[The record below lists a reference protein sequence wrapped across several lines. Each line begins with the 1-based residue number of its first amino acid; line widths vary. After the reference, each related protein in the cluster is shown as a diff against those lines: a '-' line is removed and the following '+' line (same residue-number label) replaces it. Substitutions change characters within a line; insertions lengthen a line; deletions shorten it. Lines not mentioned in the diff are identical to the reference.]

1 MRYYRLFFMA
11 VLLTL
16 VGRMYADNMTVVD
29 VELKPGESKTAS
41 INLENPT
48 KKYTAF
54 QFDLVLPE
62 GVTVEL
68 KNNGKPKI
76 SLNEDRI
83 DDHTLTVQDL
93 GSGSYRLLCFSMS
106 NAELYGTSGTL
117 ITMTLHA
124 AENASTGAKTGS
136 IKSQVFTE
144 ASGNQVKWN
153 DVSFTVTIAAA
164 VVPEITADNK
174 SREYGEENPAFTY
187 TTSVSLT
194 GEPSL
199 TTTATKTSP
208 VGEYDIV
215 VERGTVTGDYTAK
228 NGKLTITK
236 APLTVTAKSYTIKQ
250 GDALPT
256 FEAEYSG
263 FKNNE
268 TASMLS
274 NQPTVRTTAT
284 SASAPGT
291 YDIIVSGASATN
303 YDITY
308 VKGTLTI
315 TQADPVTVAA
325 KSYSRQYGEANPT
338 FEYTTSGATLSGTP
352 SITCAATATS
362 PVGEYDIAASKG
374 TVTNYNVTYVNG
386 KLTIIK
392 APLTVTA
399 KSYTIKQGDALPT
412 FEAEYSGF
420 KNNETKA
427 VLTTQPTIKTTA
439 TSASAPG
446 TYDII
451 VSGANATNYD
461 ITYVKGTLTITAA
474 DPVTVTA
481 KSYSRNYGEANPAFE
496 YTTSGATLTGTPNI
510 SCVATAASP
519 VGEYPIVIT
528 KGSVTNYNDNYVN
541 GTLTIKKAPLTITA
555 KSYAIKQGDA
565 LPTFEA
571 EYSGFKNNET
581 KAVLTTQL
589 TIRTT
594 ATSAS
599 APGIYDIIVSGAAA
613 NNYDITYV
621 KGTLTITKVDEVVV
635 TAKSYSRQYGGA
647 NPNLEYTTAGATLS
661 GTPAISCTATA
672 TSPVGEYEIVASK
685 GSITNYNVTYVNG
698 KLTIT
703 KAPLTITAKSYTIK
717 QGDALPMFE
726 AEYSGFKNNETK
738 AVLTT
743 QPTITTT
750 ATSAS
755 EPGTYD
761 IVVSNAS
768 ATNYDITYVKGTLTI
783 TKADEV
789 VVMAKS
795 YSRQYGEANPNFE
808 YTISGTSLSGS
819 PSVSC
824 AATATSPVGEYDI
837 VASKGSVTSYN
848 VTYVNGKLTIIKAPL
863 TITAKSYTIK
873 QGDALPTFEAEYSG
887 FKNNETASVLSTQP
901 TIRTTA
907 TSTNEPGIYDI
918 IVSNA
923 SATNYDITYVKGT
936 LTITK
941 ADEVVVTAK
950 SYNRQYGEPNPN
962 FEYTTAGAT
971 LSGTPAISCA
981 ATVASPVGEY
991 DIVAS
996 KGSVTSY
1003 NVTYVN
1009 GKLTIIKAPL
1019 TITAKSYTIKQGDAL
1034 PTFEAEYS
1042 GFKNNET
1049 ASVLSTQPTIRT
1061 TATSTNEYG
1070 TYDIIVSGAA
1080 ANNYDISYVKG
1091 TLTIIA
1097 VDVEPVTEKTNTFSE
1112 SINANTDLS
1121 NTVIDNT
1128 YYTLNSENGDG
1139 YDTAEQAIVLNSTI
1153 TESQMKSIV
1162 NAEIGDAAIRQNYN
1176 GIIFEV
1182 AAGSGTITIDAK
1194 TNGTHVLNV
1203 QIGKAKPSQITRST
1217 RGTADVTYSVTTP
1230 TYIYL
1235 YASTASTNAVQTR
1248 AISAN
1253 SVLLYSY
1260 KVTPSTTGI
1269 QNVSMDN
1276 PVDVY
1281 DMRGILV
1288 RTKVT
1293 TLNGLAKGIYIVN
1306 GRKVIVE

>member
-29 VELKPGESKTAS
+29 VELNPGESKTAS

-124 AENASTGAKTGS
+124 SENASTGAKTGS

-144 ASGNQVKWN
+144 ASGDQVKWN

-187 TTSVSLT
+187 TTSASLT

-236 APLTVTAKSYTIKQ
+236 APLT
-250 GDALPT
+250 
-256 FEAEYSG
+256 
-263 FKNNE
+263 
-268 TASMLS
+268 
-274 NQPTVRTTAT
+274 
-284 SASAPGT
+284 
-291 YDIIVSGASATN
+291 
-303 YDITY
+303 
-308 VKGTLTI
+308 
-315 TQADPVTVAA
+315 
-325 KSYSRQYGEANPT
+325 
-338 FEYTTSGATLSGTP
+338 
-352 SITCAATATS
+352 
-362 PVGEYDIAASKG
+362 
-374 TVTNYNVTYVNG
+374 
-386 KLTIIK
+386 
-392 APLTVTA
+392 
-399 KSYTIKQGDALPT
+399 
-412 FEAEYSGF
+412 
-420 KNNETKA
+420 
-427 VLTTQPTIKTTA
+427 
-439 TSASAPG
+439 
-446 TYDII
+446 
-451 VSGANATNYD
+451 
-461 ITYVKGTLTITAA
+461 
-474 DPVTVTA
+474 
-481 KSYSRNYGEANPAFE
+481 
-496 YTTSGATLTGTPNI
+496 
-510 SCVATAASP
+510 
-519 VGEYPIVIT
+519 
-528 KGSVTNYNDNYVN
+528 
-541 GTLTIKKAPLTITA
+541 
-555 KSYAIKQGDA
+555 
-565 LPTFEA
+565 
-571 EYSGFKNNET
+571 
-581 KAVLTTQL
+581 
-589 TIRTT
+589 
-594 ATSAS
+594 
-599 APGIYDIIVSGAAA
+599 
-613 NNYDITYV
+613 
-621 KGTLTITKVDEVVV
+621 
-635 TAKSYSRQYGGA
+635 
-647 NPNLEYTTAGATLS
+647 
-661 GTPAISCTATA
+661 
-672 TSPVGEYEIVASK
+672 
-685 GSITNYNVTYVNG
+685 
-698 KLTIT
+698 
-703 KAPLTITAKSYTIK
+703 
-717 QGDALPMFE
+717 
-726 AEYSGFKNNETK
+726 
-738 AVLTT
+738 
-743 QPTITTT
+743 
-750 ATSAS
+750 
-755 EPGTYD
+755 
-761 IVVSNAS
+761 
-768 ATNYDITYVKGTLTI
+768 
-783 TKADEV
+783 
-789 VVMAKS
+789 
-795 YSRQYGEANPNFE
+795 
-808 YTISGTSLSGS
+808 
-819 PSVSC
+819 
-824 AATATSPVGEYDI
+824 
-837 VASKGSVTSYN
+837 
-848 VTYVNGKLTIIKAPL
+848 
-863 TITAKSYTIK
+863 ITAKSYTIK

-887 FKNNETASVLSTQP
+887 FKNNETASVLSNQP
-901 TIRTTA
+901 TVRTEA
-907 TSTNEPGIYDI
+907 TLASEPGTYDI
-918 IVSNA
+918 IVSGA

-941 ADEVVVTAK
+941 ADEIVVTAK
-950 SYNRQYGEPNPN
+950 SYNRQYGEANPN

-996 KGSVTSY
+996 KGSVTNY

-1009 GKLTIIKAPL
+1009 GKLTITKAPL
-1019 TITAKSYTIKQGDAL
+1019 TVTAKSYTIKQGDAL

-1049 ASVLSTQPTIRT
+1049 ANVLSTQPNIRT
-1061 TATSTNEYG
+1061 TATSASEPG

-1097 VDVEPVTEKTNTFSE
+1097 IDVEPVTEKTNTFSE

-1128 YYTLNSENGDG
+1128 YYTLNSANGDG
-1139 YDTAEQAIVLNSTI
+1139 YDTAEQAIVLNST
-1153 TESQMKSIV
+1153 TSESQMNSIE

-1217 RGTADVTYSVTTP
+1217 RGTADVTYSVTMP

-1260 KVTPSTTGI
+1260 KVAPNTTGI
-1269 QNVSMDN
+1269 QNISMEK

>member
-1 MRYYRLFFMA
+1 
-11 VLLTL
+11 
-16 VGRMYADNMTVVD
+16 
-29 VELKPGESKTAS
+29 
-41 INLENPT
+41 
-48 KKYTAF
+48 
-54 QFDLVLPE
+54 
-62 GVTVEL
+62 
-68 KNNGKPKI
+68 
-76 SLNEDRI
+76 
-83 DDHTLTVQDL
+83 
-93 GSGSYRLLCFSMS
+93 
-106 NAELYGTSGTL
+106 
-117 ITMTLHA
+117 
-124 AENASTGAKTGS
+124 
-136 IKSQVFTE
+136 
-144 ASGNQVKWN
+144 
-153 DVSFTVTIAAA
+153 
-164 VVPEITADNK
+164 
-174 SREYGEENPAFTY
+174 
-187 TTSVSLT
+187 
-194 GEPSL
+194 
-199 TTTATKTSP
+199 
-208 VGEYDIV
+208 
-215 VERGTVTGDYTAK
+215 
-228 NGKLTITK
+228 
-236 APLTVTAKSYTIKQ
+236 
-250 GDALPT
+250 
-256 FEAEYSG
+256 
-263 FKNNE
+263 
-268 TASMLS
+268 
-274 NQPTVRTTAT
+274 
-284 SASAPGT
+284 
-291 YDIIVSGASATN
+291 
-303 YDITY
+303 
-308 VKGTLTI
+308 
-315 TQADPVTVAA
+315 
-325 KSYSRQYGEANPT
+325 
-338 FEYTTSGATLSGTP
+338 
-352 SITCAATATS
+352 
-362 PVGEYDIAASKG
+362 
-374 TVTNYNVTYVNG
+374 
-386 KLTIIK
+386 
-392 APLTVTA
+392 
-399 KSYTIKQGDALPT
+399 DALPT

-451 VSGANATNYD
+451 VSGASATNYD

-555 KSYAIKQGDA
+555 KSYTIKQGDA

-581 KAVLTTQL
+581 KAVLTTQP

-621 KGTLTITKVDEVVV
+621 KGTLTITKADEVVV

-717 QGDALPMFE
+717 QGDALPTFE

-824 AATATSPVGEYDI
+824 AATVASPVGEYDI
-837 VASKGSVTSYN
+837 VASKGSVTNYNVTYVNGKLTVTKAPLTVTAKSYTIKQGDALPTFEAEYSGFKNNETASVLSTQPTVRTTATSASEPGTYDIIVSGASATNYDITYVKGTLTITKADEIIVTAKSYNRQYGEPNPNFEYTTAGATLSGTPTVSCSATAASPVGEYDIVASKGSVTNYNVTYVNGKLTVTKAPLTITAKSYTIKQGDALPTFEAEYSGFKNNETASVLSTQPTIRTTATSTNEPGTYDIIVSGAAANNYDISYVKGTLTITKADEVAVTAKSYNRQYGESNPNFEYTTAGATLSGTPAISCAATVASPVGEYDIVASKGSVTNYN

-901 TIRTTA
+901 TVRTTA
-907 TSTNEPGIYDI
+907 TSTSEPGI
-918 IVSNA
+918 
-923 SATNYDITYVKGT
+923 
-936 LTITK
+936 
-941 ADEVVVTAK
+941 
-950 SYNRQYGEPNPN
+950 
-962 FEYTTAGAT
+962 
-971 LSGTPAISCA
+971 
-981 ATVASPVGEY
+981 
-991 DIVAS
+991 
-996 KGSVTSY
+996 
-1003 NVTYVN
+1003 
-1009 GKLTIIKAPL
+1009 
-1019 TITAKSYTIKQGDAL
+1019 
-1034 PTFEAEYS
+1034 
-1042 GFKNNET
+1042 
-1049 ASVLSTQPTIRT
+1049 
-1061 TATSTNEYG
+1061 
-1070 TYDIIVSGAA
+1070 YDIIVSGAA

-1097 VDVEPVTEKTNTFSE
+1097 VDVEPVTEKTNIFSE
-1112 SINANTDLS
+1112 SVSGDTDLS

-1128 YYTLNSENGDG
+1128 YYTLNSANGDG
-1139 YDTAEQAIVLNSTI
+1139 YDTVEKAIVLNSTT
-1153 TESQMKSIV
+1153 TESQMNSIE

-1217 RGTADVTYSVTTP
+1217 RGTADVTYSVTVP

-1235 YASTASTNAVQTR
+1235 YASTASANAVQTR

-1260 KVTPSTTGI
+1260 KVTPGTTGI
-1269 QNVSMDN
+1269 QNVSMEK

-1281 DMRGILV
+1281 DMQGNMI

>member
-41 INLENPT
+41 ISLENPT

-124 AENASTGAKTGS
+124 AENASSGAKTGS

-153 DVSFTVTIAAA
+153 DFSFTVTIAAA

-187 TTSVSLT
+187 TTSASLT

-268 TASMLS
+268 TASVLS
-274 NQPTVRTTAT
+274 TQPTVRTTAT
-284 SASAPGT
+284 STSEPGT
-291 YDIIVSGASATN
+291 
-303 YDITY
+303 
-308 VKGTLTI
+308 
-315 TQADPVTVAA
+315 
-325 KSYSRQYGEANPT
+325 
-338 FEYTTSGATLSGTP
+338 
-352 SITCAATATS
+352 
-362 PVGEYDIAASKG
+362 
-374 TVTNYNVTYVNG
+374 
-386 KLTIIK
+386 
-392 APLTVTA
+392 
-399 KSYTIKQGDALPT
+399 
-412 FEAEYSGF
+412 
-420 KNNETKA
+420 
-427 VLTTQPTIKTTA
+427 
-439 TSASAPG
+439 
-446 TYDII
+446 
-451 VSGANATNYD
+451 
-461 ITYVKGTLTITAA
+461 
-474 DPVTVTA
+474 
-481 KSYSRNYGEANPAFE
+481 
-496 YTTSGATLTGTPNI
+496 
-510 SCVATAASP
+510 
-519 VGEYPIVIT
+519 
-528 KGSVTNYNDNYVN
+528 
-541 GTLTIKKAPLTITA
+541 
-555 KSYAIKQGDA
+555 
-565 LPTFEA
+565 
-571 EYSGFKNNET
+571 
-581 KAVLTTQL
+581 
-589 TIRTT
+589 
-594 ATSAS
+594 
-599 APGIYDIIVSGAAA
+599 YDIIVSGAAA
-613 NNYDITYV
+613 NNYDI
-621 KGTLTITKVDEVVV
+621 
-635 TAKSYSRQYGGA
+635 S
-647 NPNLEYTTAGATLS
+647 
-661 GTPAISCTATA
+661 
-672 TSPVGEYEIVASK
+672 
-685 GSITNYNVTYVNG
+685 
-698 KLTIT
+698 
-703 KAPLTITAKSYTIK
+703 
-717 QGDALPMFE
+717 
-726 AEYSGFKNNETK
+726 
-738 AVLTT
+738 
-743 QPTITTT
+743 
-750 ATSAS
+750 
-755 EPGTYD
+755 
-761 IVVSNAS
+761 
-768 ATNYDITYVKGTLTI
+768 YVKGTLTI

-789 VVMAKS
+789 VVTAKS

-808 YTISGTSLSGS
+808 YTTAGATLSGT
-819 PSVSC
+819 PAISC
-824 AATATSPVGEYDI
+824 AATVASPVGEYDI
-837 VASKGSVTSYN
+837 VASKGSVTNYN
-848 VTYVNGKLTIIKAPL
+848 VTYVNGKLTVTKAPL

-901 TIRTTA
+901 TVRTTA
-907 TSTNEPGIYDI
+907 TSASEP
-918 IVSNA
+918 
-923 SATNYDITYVKGT
+923 
-936 LTITK
+936 
-941 ADEVVVTAK
+941 
-950 SYNRQYGEPNPN
+950 
-962 FEYTTAGAT
+962 
-971 LSGTPAISCA
+971 
-981 ATVASPVGEY
+981 
-991 DIVAS
+991 
-996 KGSVTSY
+996 
-1003 NVTYVN
+1003 
-1009 GKLTIIKAPL
+1009 
-1019 TITAKSYTIKQGDAL
+1019 
-1034 PTFEAEYS
+1034 
-1042 GFKNNET
+1042 
-1049 ASVLSTQPTIRT
+1049 
-1061 TATSTNEYG
+1061 G

-1080 ANNYDISYVKG
+1080 ASNYDITYVKG
-1091 TLTIIA
+1091 TLKIIA
-1097 VDVEPVTEKTNTFSE
+1097 IDVNPVTEKTNIFSE
-1112 SINANTDLS
+1112 SVSGDTDLS

-1128 YYTLNSENGDG
+1128 YYTLNSANGDG
-1139 YDTAEQAIVLNSTI
+1139 YDTVEKAIVLNSTT
-1153 TESQMKSIV
+1153 TESQMNSIE
-1162 NAEIGDAAIRQNYN
+1162 NAEIGDAIIRQNFN

-1217 RGTADVTYSVTTP
+1217 RGTADVTYSVTSP

-1235 YASTASTNAVQTR
+1235 YASTTSANAVQTR

-1260 KVTPSTTGI
+1260 KVTPGTTGI
-1269 QNVSMDN
+1269 QNVSMEN

>member
-1 MRYYRLFFMA
+1 MRYYRFFFMV

-29 VELKPGESKTAS
+29 VNLKPGESKTAS

-106 NAELYGTSGTL
+106 NAELYGTSGAL
-117 ITMTLHA
+117 ITLTLHA
-124 AENASTGAKTGS
+124 AENASSGAKAGS

-144 ASGNQVKWN
+144 ASGDQVKWN
-153 DVSFTVTIAAA
+153 DFSFTVSVEAA

-236 APLTVTAKSYTIKQ
+236 APLTITAKSYTIKQ

-268 TASMLS
+268 TASVLS
-274 NQPTVRTTAT
+274 TQPTIMTTAT
-284 SASAPGT
+284 SASEPGT

-315 TQADPVTVAA
+315 TKTDEIIVTA
-325 KSYSRQYGEANPT
+325 KSYSRQYGEANPN
-338 FEYTTSGATLSGTP
+338 FEYITAGATLSGTP
-352 SITCAATATS
+352 AISCTATAAS
-362 PVGEYDIAASKG
+362 PVGEYDIVASKG
-374 TVTNYNVTYVNG
+374 SVTNYNVTYVNG
-386 KLTIIK
+386 KLTITK

-420 KNNETKA
+420 KNNETA
-427 VLTTQPTIKTTA
+427 SVLSTQPT
-439 TSASAPG
+439 
-446 TYDII
+446 
-451 VSGANATNYD
+451 V
-461 ITYVKGTLTITAA
+461 
-474 DPVTVTA
+474 
-481 KSYSRNYGEANPAFE
+481 
-496 YTTSGATLTGTPNI
+496 
-510 SCVATAASP
+510 
-519 VGEYPIVIT
+519 
-528 KGSVTNYNDNYVN
+528 
-541 GTLTIKKAPLTITA
+541 
-555 KSYAIKQGDA
+555 
-565 LPTFEA
+565 
-571 EYSGFKNNET
+571 
-581 KAVLTTQL
+581 
-589 TIRTT
+589 RTT
-594 ATSAS
+594 ATSTS
-599 APGIYDIIVSGAAA
+599 EPGTYDIIVSGAAA
-613 NNYDITYV
+613 NNYDI
-621 KGTLTITKVDEVVV
+621 
-635 TAKSYSRQYGGA
+635 S
-647 NPNLEYTTAGATLS
+647 
-661 GTPAISCTATA
+661 
-672 TSPVGEYEIVASK
+672 
-685 GSITNYNVTYVNG
+685 
-698 KLTIT
+698 
-703 KAPLTITAKSYTIK
+703 
-717 QGDALPMFE
+717 
-726 AEYSGFKNNETK
+726 
-738 AVLTT
+738 
-743 QPTITTT
+743 
-750 ATSAS
+750 
-755 EPGTYD
+755 
-761 IVVSNAS
+761 
-768 ATNYDITYVKGTLTI
+768 YVKGTLTI

-789 VVMAKS
+789 VVTAKS

-808 YTISGTSLSGS
+808 YTTAGATLSGT
-819 PSVSC
+819 PAISC
-824 AATATSPVGEYDI
+824 AATAASPVGEYEI
-837 VASKGSVTSYN
+837 VASKGSVTNYN
-848 VTYVNGKLTIIKAPL
+848 VTCVNGKLTITKAPL

-901 TIRTTA
+901 TVRTTA
-907 TSTNEPGIYDI
+907 TSASEP
-918 IVSNA
+918 
-923 SATNYDITYVKGT
+923 
-936 LTITK
+936 
-941 ADEVVVTAK
+941 
-950 SYNRQYGEPNPN
+950 
-962 FEYTTAGAT
+962 
-971 LSGTPAISCA
+971 
-981 ATVASPVGEY
+981 
-991 DIVAS
+991 
-996 KGSVTSY
+996 
-1003 NVTYVN
+1003 
-1009 GKLTIIKAPL
+1009 
-1019 TITAKSYTIKQGDAL
+1019 
-1034 PTFEAEYS
+1034 
-1042 GFKNNET
+1042 
-1049 ASVLSTQPTIRT
+1049 
-1061 TATSTNEYG
+1061 G
-1070 TYDIIVSGAA
+1070 TYDIIVSGAV

-1128 YYTLNSENGDG
+1128 YYTLNSANGDG

-1217 RGTADVTYSVTTP
+1217 RGTADVTYSVTSP

-1235 YASTASTNAVQTR
+1235 YASTTSANAVQTR

-1260 KVTPSTTGI
+1260 KVTPGTTGI